1 MLMFRKIAFV
11 VFLFFVVLSL
21 VFAFKSSRDVTTN
34 SDVAYTAYEKG
45 VELADQLYTRQACA
59 EFEKAVAADSN
70 FAMAYARLAGCYAN
84 LGFSDKSKDA
94 FNRAYSLRDKVSDSE
109 KMLLE
114 MWQAKDKGDTTM
126 VRALAHKYVDK
137 YPNKREGYIE
147 LGAQDME
154 AGDYEA
160 AIGKFLKVTKVDPE
174 YANAYNMLGYLNYY
188 LGRYD
193 EALNYLEK
201 YSQLAPDEANPHDS
215 RGEILHA
222 LGRYQEAI
230 AEFREAYNINPDF
243 DYALEHMAFSYLE
256 LGKKSQVEYCFE
268 TLIEKA
274 PSDRRRYAYYESW
287 AQTLLV
293 QQLYDSARAMLR
305 LVLNEDPENLA
316 AVYDMAYSYYLQKDL
331 KHGAPMFDS
340 LKVAWKK
347 ATEKEPYLETNREY
361 KRSHLAAEAMLT
373 DLEGNLDSAA
383 TLWQGVVNMT
393 SVPNV
398 KLRSRL
404 YYADVLRREGKLDLA
419 ISELQKNLTTN
430 PNHYR
435 SLLLLADIY
444 DSQGEHQSARSY
456 RQRVMELWAD
466 ADPDF
471 KPMVMLRKQMAGEV
485 ALVPGKQQS

>member
-1 MLMFRKIAFV
+1 MFRKIAFV

-21 VFAFKSSRDVTTN
+21 VFAFKSNRDVTTS
-34 SDVAYTAYEKG
+34 SDEAYTAYEKG
-45 VELADQLYTRQACA
+45 VEFADQLYTRQACA

-70 FAMAYARLAGCYAN
+70 FAMAYARLAGCYGN

-94 FNRAYSLRDKVSDSE
+94 FIRAYSLRDKVSDGE
-109 KMLLE
+109 KLLLE
-114 MWQAKDKGDTTM
+114 MWQAKNSGDTTA
-126 VRALAHKYVDK
+126 VRKLAHEYISK

-147 LGAQDME
+147 VGGQDME

-160 AIGKFLKVTKVDPE
+160 AIGSFLKVTKVDPE

-201 YSQLAPDEANPHDS
+201 YSQLAPDQANPHDS

-274 PSDRRRYAYYESW
+274 PSDQKRNGYYDSW
-287 AQTLLV
+287 AQTLMV
-293 QQLYDSARAMLR
+293 QQEYDSARAMLR
-305 LVLNEDPENLA
+305 LVLKDDPKNISA
-316 AVYDMAYSYYLQKDL
+316 CYDLGYSYFLQRDL
-331 KHGAPMFDS
+331 TDATLAFDS
-340 LKVAWKK
+340 LGVFWA
-347 ATEKEPYLETNREY
+347 ERVKEEPQIETNRDAT
-361 KRSHLAAEAMLT
+361 RARMAVRAMLT
-373 DLEGNLDSAA
+373 DLQGNLDSAA
-383 TLWQGVVNMT
+383 VLWQDVVDMT

-419 ISELQKNLTTN
+419 ISELQKNLTSN

-444 DSQGEHQSARSY
+444 DGEGEHQSARSY
-456 RQRVMELWAD
+456 RQRVIELWAD

-471 KPMVMLRKQMAGEV
+471 KPLVMLKKQMAGEV
-485 ALVPGKQQS
+485 ALVPGRQQS